1 MQCVAVATRLCEIRV
16 QHANSLA
23 GLVRHVHLDINW
35 RRMWSLHSHL
45 TNPYQVIE
53 DRTLRLGAVYSVR
66 DGDTLITLAARFE
79 TTVKRLLHVNPHVLD
94 AGDFWA
100 GVDLCI
106 LPCTTR
112 KPPQPPSYAGFAFQ
126 R

>member
-53 DRTLRLGAVYSVR
+53 DRTLRLGAVCSVR
-66 DGDTLITLAARFE
+66 DGDTLITLAARSRSVCVFICIH
-79 TTVKRLLHVNPHVLD
+79 LHMHTYK
-94 AGDFWA
+94 G
-100 GVDLCI
+100 
-106 LPCTTR
+106 
-112 KPPQPPSYAGFAFQ
+112 KY
-126 R
+126 